1 MADENQSVLMPVK
14 LSRGAVIAV
23 FLLTFIVWIFFY
35 VMDMQLDAKST
46 TLVAVVMLALVI
58 AARWLWS
65 RVRQR
70 GGIK

>member
-1 MADENQSVLMPVK
+1 MADENQSFLMPVK

>member
-1 MADENQSVLMPVK
+1 MADENQSFLTPVK

-35 VMDMQLDAKST
+35 AMDMQLNAKST

-58 AARWLWS
+58 VARWLWS
-65 RVRQR
+65 RARPH
-70 GGIK
+70 GGTK